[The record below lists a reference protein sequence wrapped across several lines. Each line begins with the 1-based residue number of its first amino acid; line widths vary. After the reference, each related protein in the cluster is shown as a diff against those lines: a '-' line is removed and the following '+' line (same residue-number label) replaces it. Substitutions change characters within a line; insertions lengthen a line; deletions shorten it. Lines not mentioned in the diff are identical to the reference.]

1 MAQQSPRAAGQCR
14 RRSLAFLGRHPTMP
28 ADIRPIPVPT
38 GTEIHR
44 HLPGAY
50 FHDCYAQP
58 AAEPLPPALAIYL
71 NTVARSP
78 AWVNAA
84 MRLRNRIVSTFFGL
98 KDLGRMDAVRANR
111 PLADYRVGDRVGI
124 FTLLYLSDDEVVLGD
139 FDKHLRARVSVCRT
153 RLDGSAAFAVSTVV
167 HVNNL
172 LGRAYL
178 FFVVPVHRRI
188 VPAVMARGL
197 DGAR

>member
-1 MAQQSPRAAGQCR
+1 
-14 RRSLAFLGRHPTMP
+14 
-28 ADIRPIPVPT
+28 
-38 GTEIHR
+38 
-44 HLPGAY
+44 
-50 FHDCYAQP
+50 
-58 AAEPLPPALAIYL
+58 
-71 NTVARSP
+71 
-78 AWVNAA
+78 

-98 KDLGRMDAVRANR
+98 KDLGPMDAVRADR
-111 PLADYRVGDRVGI
+111 PLAEYRVGDRVGI
-124 FTLLYLSDDEVVLGD
+124 FTLLHLSDDEVVLGD

-153 RLDGSAAFAVSTVV
+153 RLDGGAAFAVSTVV

-197 DGAR
+197 EAR